1 MIHCVDCWSSQQQAN
16 QATYI
21 YDGFSVCFAHLE
33 DRRSRMVDKPKVE
46 FVDEPK
52 PRKKGKK

>member
-1 MIHCVDCWSSQQQAN
+1 MRSCVDCWSSQRQVS

-21 YDGFSVCFAHLE
+21 YDGFSVCFDHLE
-33 DRRSRMVDKPKVE
+33 SRRSRMVAKPNVE

-52 PRKKGKK
+52 PRKKAKK